1 MPLSGL
7 RLRVLSAIVLAVPV
21 LLAVYLGRP
30 VFDGALGLVALVM
43 AFEWDRLCA
52 GGAASFRS
60 DAASWTLGAAVAVV
74 ATLCVFGLYG
84 AAAWAAP
91 AGFAALDTVARG
103 IARKAPLLL
112 ACGPL
117 YIGLPLVALIWL
129 RQAPEFGMATV
140 FWLLAVVWA
149 TDTAALFVGR
159 AVGGPKLAPVISPNK
174 TWAGFLGGLFGALL
188 VSLAAAL
195 WQGVL
200 SLWPLLIAGV
210 ALSVVA
216 QAGDLLES
224 RIKRYLNVKDSGSV
238 IPGHGG
244 VFDRVDALLTAAPA
258 LAVAYVLAG
267 GGAFLWR

>member
-7 RLRVLSAIVLAVPV
+7 RLRVVSAIVLAVPV

-30 VFDGALGLVALVM
+30 VFDVALGLVALVM

-52 GGAASFRS
+52 GGGASFRS
-60 DAASWTLGAAVAVV
+60 DAASWTLFAAVATVAALAVSGFHGAAVW
-74 ATLCVFGLYG
+74 T
-84 AAAWAAP
+84 AP
-91 AGFAALDTVARG
+91 AGFAVLYAVARG
-103 IARKAPLLL
+103 VDRKAPLLL

-129 RQAPEFGMATV
+129 RQTPEFGMATA

-159 AVGGPKLAPVISPNK
+159 ALGGPKLAPVISPNK
-174 TWAGFLGGLFGALL
+174 TWAGFFGGLLGAVL

-195 WQGVL
+195 WQDAV
-200 SLWPLLIAGV
+200 SPWPLLIAGV
-210 ALSVVA
+210 ALSIVA

-224 RIKRYLNVKDSGSV
+224 RIKRFLHVKDSGSV

-244 VFDRVDALLTAAPA
+244 LFDRMDALLAAAPA
-258 LAVAYVLAG
+258 LAVAYLLAG
-267 GGAFLWR
+267 SGAFLWR

>member
-30 VFDGALGLVALVM
+30 VFDVTLGLVALVM

-52 GGAASFRS
+52 RGAVSVRY
-60 DAASWTLGAAVAVV
+60 DAASWTLAAAVAVV
-74 ATLCVFGLYG
+74 VTLAVCGLYG
-84 AAAWAAP
+84 AAVWAAP
-91 AGFAALDTVARG
+91 AGFAALYTVARG
-103 IARKAPLLL
+103 IDRRAPLLL

-117 YIGLPLVALIWL
+117 YIGLPLVALMWL

-159 AVGGPKLAPVISPNK
+159 ALGGPKLAPVISPNK
-174 TWAGFLGGLFGALL
+174 TWAGFFGGLFGALL

-195 WQGVL
+195 WLGVM

-210 ALSVVA
+210 VLSVVA

-224 RIKRYLNVKDSGSV
+224 RIKRHLNVKDSGSV

-244 VFDRVDALLTAAPA
+244 LFDRVDALLAAAPV
-258 LAVAYVLAG
+258 LAVVYLLTG